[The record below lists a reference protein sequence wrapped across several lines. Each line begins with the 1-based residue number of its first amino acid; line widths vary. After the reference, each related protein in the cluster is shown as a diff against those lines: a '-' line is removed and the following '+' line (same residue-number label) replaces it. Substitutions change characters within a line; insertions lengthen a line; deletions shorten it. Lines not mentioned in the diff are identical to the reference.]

1 MFPWKEGIYHYFTGD
16 ITIYLMSGESST
28 PGGALDSISRV
39 GEACCIQIGRNDVFL
54 ECFHERKGSITTQ
67 QKFEEK
73 GLIVSTLL
81 IAKKKMTHPN
91 ASHSHWFILP
101 PTLYQPRHI
110 KTWID
115 EENVKLFVFV
125 SATTPVSK
133 YVLAQTQNEDKT
145 CPSKYRDKWVHC

>member
-1 MFPWKEGIYHYFTGD
+1 MFPLKEGIYHYFTGD

-73 GLIVSTLL
+73 GLIVSTL
-81 IAKKKMTHPN
+81 I
-91 ASHSHWFILP
+91 
-101 PTLYQPRHI
+101 
-110 KTWID
+110 
-115 EENVKLFVFV
+115 
-125 SATTPVSK
+125 
-133 YVLAQTQNEDKT
+133 
-145 CPSKYRDKWVHC
+145 